1 MDGRPGGGRRDLGRV
16 RALLREV
23 GPPLL
28 KEWQGGGPKLPAA
41 AGQHV
46 VAADEVEGMGVLDG
60 VADVGPRSLLEASP
74 GVGDALAE
82 LSEAHLGD
90 RGQE

>member
-1 MDGRPGGGRRDLGRV
+1 MDGRPGGGRGGVGSGRV
-16 RALLREV
+16 LLREA
-23 GPPLL
+23 GLPLL
-28 KEWQGGGPKLPAA
+28 KERQGRGPKLPAA

>member
-1 MDGRPGGGRRDLGRV
+1 MRQDCGSSWSSSSSASDPTSSNTP
-16 RALLREV
+16 REASEAT
-23 GPPLL
+23 P
-28 KEWQGGGPKLPAA
+28 WTDAQAA
-41 AGQHV
+41 
-46 VAADEVEGMGVLDG
+46 VEGMGVLDG

>member
-1 MDGRPGGGRRDLGRV
+1 
-16 RALLREV
+16 
-23 GPPLL
+23 
-28 KEWQGGGPKLPAA
+28 
-41 AGQHV
+41 

-60 VADVGPRSLLEASP
+60 VGDVGPRGPLEASS

-90 RGQE
+90 RGQ

>member
-1 MDGRPGGGRRDLGRV
+1 MS
-16 RALLREV
+16 
-23 GPPLL
+23 
-28 KEWQGGGPKLPAA
+28 A

-46 VAADEVEGMGVLDG
+46 VTGDEVEGVGVLDG
-60 VADVGPRSLLEASP
+60 VGDVGPRGPLEASS

-90 RGQE
+90 RGQ

>member
-1 MDGRPGGGRRDLGRV
+1 MDGRPGGGRGGVGSVRV
-16 RALLREV
+16 LLREA
-23 GPPLL
+23 GLPLL
-28 KEWQGGGPKLPAA
+28 KERQGRGPKLPSA

-46 VAADEVEGMGVLDG
+46 VTGDEVEGVGVLDG
-60 VADVGPRSLLEASP
+60 VGDVGPRGPLEASS

-90 RGQE
+90 RGQ